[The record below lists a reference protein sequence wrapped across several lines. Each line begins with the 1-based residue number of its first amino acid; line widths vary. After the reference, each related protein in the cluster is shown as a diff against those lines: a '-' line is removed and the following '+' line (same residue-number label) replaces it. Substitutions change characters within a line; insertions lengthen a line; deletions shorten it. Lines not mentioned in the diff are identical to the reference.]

1 MNFPRDN
8 SRSSRRYKVW
18 HHVTASCDMA
28 IQWLSERERASK
40 KIRHWSIYF
49 FFFSCSICVLWLTW
63 EFGWSV
69 FHDDGRP
76 ADWPTMLNEK
86 RQLIILAL
94 AAKLGGCDIIRGYYL
109 RKRCSLGSVTRTS
122 RGKYWINNQETR
134 SLGKLML
141 FLFISYCSTKDES
154 LCIFV
159 CVCVVARNE
168 LWQFMMH

>member
-1 MNFPRDN
+1 M
-8 SRSSRRYKVW
+8 
-18 HHVTASCDMA
+18 TASCDMA

-40 KIRHWSIYF
+40 KIRHWSIF
-49 FFFSCSICVLWLTW
+49 FFF
-63 EFGWSV
+63 FPFPSV
-69 FHDDGRP
+69 FYGWPGSLGGVYFTTTADRP
-76 ADWPTMLNEK
+76 DWPTMLNEK

-109 RKRCSLGSVTRTS
+109 RRRCSLGSVTRTS

-154 LCIFV
+154 LFIFV